1 MDIWVIISSSAVIA
15 ALVSSIASFWINRWS
30 QRKSYDNEYYKIIIN
45 KRIEAYAFIERQI
58 LVTKATVL
66 DDDGKPYYLFFNKKH
81 DKYYEFQQNLFIASC
96 NSMWLSTSILD
107 TLNKMKQLF
116 LTIDQEITDNE
127 AHNIEIGK
135 KYYSQIQK
143 IRDEV
148 EKSFLIDF
156 ANLHDIN
163 SFFKDK
169 KKGYKE
175 IKYTIKK

>member
-45 KRIEAYAFIERQI
+45 KRIEVYQFIERQI
-58 LVTKATVL
+58 AVTKTTVL
-66 DDDGKPYYLFFNKKH
+66 DNDGKPYYLFFKNNH

-96 NSMWLSTSILD
+96 NSMWLSASILD
-107 TLNKMKQLF
+107 ALGKMNQLF
-116 LTIDQEITDNE
+116 FTINQEITDDKN
-127 AHNIEIGK
+127 HNIEIGK

-143 IRDEV
+143 IRNEV

-169 KKGYKE
+169 KKGYKKM
-175 IKYTIKK
+175 ILYF